1 MTFFIKNKFLLIL
14 LSIFV
19 LLGGCGTLPKIPK
32 PDWSKPIEPNAQ
44 KRAQQNVIDGKGIKF
59 LGSDKNKSSGNF
71 SFASSNPMWRAT
83 LDILDFMSIANS
95 DYSGGLIITDWY
107 SEADPDEAIK
117 INIRFLSNDIRA
129 DGINIKLYKRNCKN
143 GVCSTNEINDKL
155 VLEIKDK
162 ILKKAAI
169 YKELSDKDYIKNRPK
184 KVFPDKDSG

>member
-1 MTFFIKNKFLLIL
+1 MDFLTKNRFLLIFL
-14 LSIFV
+14 TILTFIS
-19 LLGGCGTLPKIPK
+19 GCGKLPKIPK

-107 SEADPDEAIK
+107 SETDPNESIK

-143 GVCSTNEINDKL
+143 GVCLTNEINDKL
-155 VLEIKDK
+155 VFEIKDK

-169 YKELSDKDYIKNRPK
+169 YKELSDKEYIKNRPK
-184 KVFPDKDSG
+184 KVYKD

>member
-1 MTFFIKNKFLLIL
+1 M
-14 LSIFV
+14 
-19 LLGGCGTLPKIPK
+19 PKIPK

-107 SEADPDEAIK
+107 SEGNLDESIK
-117 INIRFLSNDIRA
+117 LNIRFLTNEIRS
-129 DGINIKLYKRNCKN
+129 DGINISLYKRTCI
-143 GVCSTNEINDKL
+143 GTTCSTKQID
-155 VLEIKDK
+155 DK
-162 ILKKAAI
+162 IIFELKAK
-169 YKELSDKDYIKNRPK
+169 RRRRRR
-184 KVFPDKDSG
+184 

>member
-1 MTFFIKNKFLLIL
+1 M
-14 LSIFV
+14 
-19 LLGGCGTLPKIPK
+19 
-32 PDWSKPIEPNAQ
+32 
-44 KRAQQNVIDGKGIKF
+44 IDGKGIKF
-59 LGSDKNKSSGNF
+59 LGSGKNRNSGNF

-107 SEADPDEAIK
+107 SEADPDESIK

-143 GVCSTNEINDKL
+143 GVCLTNEINNKL
-155 VLEIKDK
+155 VFEIKDK

-169 YKELSDKDYIKNRPK
+169 YKEQSDKDYIKSKPEK
-184 KVFPDKDSG
+184 KFSNKDG